1 MNFKRAF
8 TVYRKEM
15 LEMFRDKRTIFSTI
29 ILPFILYPILF
40 VGVSS
45 FMMRQTAK
53 LEEQGATIVIADS
66 VNSVSSAVIVNK
78 LKEIESFEYMP
89 VSPALE
95 KMYRDKVVHGI
106 ITIRDSLQS
115 SGIPVYV
122 LTVRLDK
129 STDRG
134 RLISEKIGK
143 AFRESENEIVKLR
156 LKEYGLSSD
165 IVTTLNIRQI
175 DTSTAQKKLGSLLGS
190 ILPYLL
196 IMLLIAGASV
206 VAGDLVAGEKE
217 RKTLETLL
225 VSSAQRNEIVLGKY
239 LTVIT
244 FALINVAVNLF
255 SLYFSM
261 RSIASNSGLELAGV
275 RFPTSGFLMLF
286 LAFIPLATFYAA
298 ILLSISTFSR
308 NMKEA
313 RSYEQPILLV
323 SMLLAMSSFFPAI
336 ELTNGL
342 ALIPVINISL
352 LFKAVM
358 MSDYQLS
365 HLLITIG
372 STLLLDVVAIIAT
385 VKLFNNEAVLFRSEN
400 DTTLKQLRKN
410 KKLFFTPFYG
420 LIYFAL
426 ALLAL
431 YYIGSRWQM
440 KDLASG
446 LVKTQILIILLPV
459 LLILRLGKFNI
470 KQTLRLNSVPFGN
483 YLVVP
488 LFALSGSLI
497 AALIGQLINIVY
509 PFPPEYLEHMM
520 ELMRMPDLKLW
531 QVFGLIALTPGIC
544 EEVMFRGFVYRFFEH
559 KNKWYAIWISAAL
572 FALFHLDPYRFIP
585 VMFLGV
591 MLGWLL
597 YRTNSIF
604 PSMISHAINNATAIG
619 ILQLSERGYLK
630 QIISGGDNL
639 QWWLAVPAILVMA
652 ISITAFNRINPPAE
666 QENVLT

>member
-8 TVYRKEM
+8 TVYKKEM

-446 LVKTQILIILLPV
+446 LMKTQILIILLPV

-509 PFPPEYLEHMM
+509 PFPAEYLEHMM
-520 ELMRMPDLKLW
+520 ELMKMPDLKLW

-619 ILQLSERGYLK
+619 ILQLSESGYLK

-652 ISITAFNRINPPAE
+652 FSIIAFNRINPPAE
-666 QENVLT
+666 QETVLT